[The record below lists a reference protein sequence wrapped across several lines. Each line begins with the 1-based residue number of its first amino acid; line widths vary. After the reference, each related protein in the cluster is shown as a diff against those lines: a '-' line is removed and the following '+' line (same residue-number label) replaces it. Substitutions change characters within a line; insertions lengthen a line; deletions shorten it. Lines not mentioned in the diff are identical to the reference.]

1 MQHAAI
7 IQVIKK
13 AWSILSSLLS
23 AAHPCMHI
31 QQDLYLYSTEYM
43 QAVSSQIID
52 ALHCIDSCR

>member
-31 QQDLYLYSTEYM
+31 QQDLYLYSTEYGVH
-43 QAVSSQIID
+43 AGSFITD
-52 ALHCIDSCR
+52 Y